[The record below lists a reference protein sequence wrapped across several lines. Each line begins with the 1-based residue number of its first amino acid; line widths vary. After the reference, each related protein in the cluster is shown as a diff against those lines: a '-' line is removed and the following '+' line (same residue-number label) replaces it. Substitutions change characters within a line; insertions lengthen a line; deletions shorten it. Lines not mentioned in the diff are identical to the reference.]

1 MAKKIVLCFDG
12 TWNDP
17 GANTNVIKM
26 YRSIRGEDK
35 SPGRV
40 GVLVPPPDG
49 PTIKWYDE
57 GVGTKRGNK
66 IRGGLTGR
74 GLSQNIL
81 EGYKFLVDNYE
92 DGDQIYLFGFSRGAY
107 TARSLAG
114 LIRNIGILHKGN
126 AQEAEIEDN
135 AVLMNGFWI
144 YQRRDADA
152 DTEEAKFFRRN
163 YSIDNVE
170 IQFLGVW
177 DTVGAMGIPLSSLDR
192 VDRQYEF
199 HDTALSRRVKNAYH
213 ALSMDETRPEFM
225 PTLWTSK
232 PKDGQRVEQVWFAG
246 VHSEVGGG
254 KRPSLTDIPLRWMQE
269 KARVNGLEFDPT
281 QIACIH
287 KEHYI
292 RAQVSNHFAPPWRN
306 AGWNPLGW
314 NYYSLAARV
323 RGIRPHVRPIGGTQ
337 VECVHNLVLQKI
349 NAPNSSYAPANHGLP
364 SADVCP
370 GDGDEWECGS

>member
-26 YRSIRGEDK
+26 YRSILGEDK

-40 GVLVPPPDG
+40 GVPVPSPSE

-66 IRGGLTGR
+66 IRGGLTGN
-74 GLSQNIL
+74 GLARNIL
-81 EGYKFLVDNYE
+81 EGYKFLVDSYE

-114 LIRNIGILHKGN
+114 LIRNIGILHIAN
-126 AQEAEIEDN
+126 AQAAEIEDN
-135 AVLMNGFWI
+135 PVLMNGFWI

-152 DTEEAKFFRRN
+152 DTEEAKFFRQK

-177 DTVGAMGIPLSSLDR
+177 DTVGALGIPSNSLDR
-192 VDRQYEF
+192 VDRRYEF
-199 HDTALSRRVKNAYH
+199 HDTELSRRVKNAYH
-213 ALSMDETRPEFM
+213 ALSIDETRPEFM

-232 PKDGQRVEQVWFAG
+232 PKDGQKVEQVWFAG

-254 KRPSLTDIPLRWMQE
+254 KRPSLTNIPFRWMQE
-269 KARVNGLEFDPT
+269 KAMANGLELDPA
-281 QIACIH
+281 QIAGIQ

-292 RAQVSNHFAPPWRN
+292 RAQVSNHFGPPWRN
-306 AGWNPLGW
+306 AGWNPLSW
-314 NYYSLAARV
+314 NYYPLWARV
-323 RGIRPHVRPIGGTQ
+323 RGTRPHVRPIGGTQ

-349 NAPNSSYAPANHGLP
+349 DAPNSSYAPANHGLR

-370 GDGDEWECGS
+370 GVCDEWECES